1 VSREVAVVKL
11 KKTRAVRII
20 KVTQKPAGKK
30 GESVQWTMTI
40 PSILMKTV
48 FRSVRA
54 FAVHVGFMGEK
65 PVMILEPT
73 KHADE
78 AELEMWGYFLEEMF
92 KEKEA
97 AEGERRGQ

>member
-1 VSREVAVVKL
+1 
-11 KKTRAVRII
+11 
-20 KVTQKPAGKK
+20 
-30 GESVQWTMTI
+30 MTI

-97 AEGERRGQ
+97 AEGEKHG